1 MNPRHRI
8 VLGLGL
14 ALSAGW
20 PVISMVQAADHGQMG
35 QTFPIIEE
43 DLLTTIEARLRTL
56 EASGQIVDLQ
66 RRMQE
71 QATMSVRR
79 PKPVAGLSAASERR
93 QWLFDPSIVLEDDI
107 RDDKGNLIAARGTR
121 VNPLDHVAHGQDLIF
136 VDGTDQ
142 TQVDWAVRSH
152 SAEGA
157 KIIFVAGSPFDA
169 MKPHQRRFW
178 FDQGGRLTARFGIR
192 HTPAVVTSAGK
203 ALQITEVPLGP
214 KGGTS

>member
-1 MNPRHRI
+1 M
-8 VLGLGL
+8 VSL
-14 ALSAGW
+14 
-20 PVISMVQAADHGQMG
+20 VQAADHGQMG

-56 EASGQIVDLQ
+56 EASGEIAGLQ

-71 QATMSVRR
+71 QATLSVRR
-79 PKPVAGLSAASERR
+79 PRPVAGLSAASERR
-93 QWLFDPSIVLEDDI
+93 QWLFDPSIVIEADI
-107 RDDKGNLIAARGTR
+107 RDDKNNLTAARGTR
-121 VNPLDHVAHGQDLIF
+121 VNPLDHVSLGQDLIF

-152 SAEGA
+152 STEGA

>member
-1 MNPRHRI
+1 M
-8 VLGLGL
+8 VSL
-14 ALSAGW
+14 
-20 PVISMVQAADHGQMG
+20 VQAADHGQMG

-56 EASGQIVDLQ
+56 EASGEIAGLQ

-71 QATMSVRR
+71 QATLSVRR
-79 PKPVAGLSAASERR
+79 PRPVAGLSAASERR
-93 QWLFDPSIVLEDDI
+93 QWLFDPSIVIEADI
-107 RDDKGNLIAARGTR
+107 RDDKNNLIAARGTR
-121 VNPLDHVAHGQDLIF
+121 VNPLDHVSLGQDLIF

>member
-56 EASGQIVDLQ
+56 EASGQIADLQ

-93 QWLFDPSIVLEDDI
+93 QWLFDPSIVLEADI

-121 VNPLDHVAHGQDLIF
+121 VNPLDHVALGHDLIF

-203 ALQITEVPLGP
+203 ALRVTEVQLGT